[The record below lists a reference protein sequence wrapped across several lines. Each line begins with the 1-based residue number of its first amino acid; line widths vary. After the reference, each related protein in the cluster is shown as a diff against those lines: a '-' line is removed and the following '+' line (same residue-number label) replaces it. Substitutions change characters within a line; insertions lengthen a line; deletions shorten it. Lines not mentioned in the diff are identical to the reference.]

1 MVVCIFTEVPV
12 KRYSPNG
19 SERLLSFEDALECH
33 IVERRNR
40 FVVTIEIDGTEYSA
54 WNTNTG
60 RLLDLVLPGK
70 KAYCI
75 ERKGKGTTSHHLIA
89 VSRRVYAAVIDTQ
102 TQMKAFETMVHRNLL
117 EWLHPYHI
125 VKRNAALHNSLIDYL
140 LESSQQQLYVE
151 VKSAVQQ
158 VGDVA
163 MYPDCPSLRGRKHF
177 RDLMAHVDAGGNACI
192 VFIAAL
198 PHVKRFRPNKEA
210 DPVIHSLLQEACSLG
225 VDVRAVG
232 LFFDPSD
239 EGVYVYNR
247 DLAIDLL

>member
-1 MVVCIFTEVPV
+1 MVCIFTEAPV
-12 KRYSPNG
+12 ESSSPKG
-19 SERLLSFEDALECH
+19 LVKLLSFKNALECR

-40 FVVTIEIDGTEYSA
+40 FVVAIEVDGTEYRA

-60 RLLDLVLPGK
+60 RLLDLVHRGK

-75 ERKGKGTTSHHLIA
+75 KREGKGTTTHHLIA
-89 VSRRVYAAVIDTQ
+89 VSRGTYAAVIDTQ
-102 TQMKAFETMVHRNLL
+102 MQMKAFETMVHRNLL

-140 LESSQQQLYVE
+140 LESSKQQLYIE

-163 MYPDCPSLRGRKHF
+163 MYPDCPSLRGRKHI

-239 EGVYVYNR
+239 KGVYAYNR